1 MGSPFCYRTSRTWNQ
16 PGIYTPGTLDSSQ
29 VKSKMAETLS
39 DSNFQCPI
47 LKGAFENWSGET
59 FKICGFRSFFAHFAD
74 RQL

>member
-1 MGSPFCYRTSRTWNQ
+1 
-16 PGIYTPGTLDSSQ
+16 
-29 VKSKMAETLS
+29 MAETLS